1 MKSLVLG
8 GAVAERFIGS
18 VIEEQKGQ
26 VNRGPHPPHV
36 SITDNTTSY
45 LPPGRNEGV
54 GLNSY
59 IIIVAVLGT
68 VVPLICLILT
78 IALARKIWMKMR
90 GEDFEGKVERED
102 TAQTSLKS
110 RDGGSRKSSR
120 ASRVTKDPNSRDN
133 LIPQLHLTHCDPQ
146 NLQRLAILDDSMI
159 TSPSEGPVTEEIGGS
174 VEEIVVGDP
183 DGQSPNEMTSKVSV
197 SMKNHSLVVE
207 VEGAPDLPDTPT
219 ITENGKTHHF
229 TEAEVE
235 PMVPKITGDLLKT
248 THLPVSNEL
257 GVYLKRS
264 KSERVRPRNT
274 SQDEGV
280 GDMDSFEQDISP
292 RPHQRRLSMGHHPQ
306 SRHSTPQRLTV
317 EPENGN
323 FGIST
328 SDLSLDSNSSCNP
341 SYKYGNQVSY
351 AGGYYGYP
359 VSQGYPAS
367 DRQSRRMHLVVP
379 RGSSGGEESLG
390 VQREK
395 VDRKTSLPNAL
406 DSQGGSGDF
415 KSRSSVSRS
424 QSCRTDYHGDHNRRY
439 RSQDIRRGESLTPD
453 YCSPSLSPACLSPS
467 RSMSASSR
475 GALSKQYSLPA
486 SARNARYTPR
496 HRHSFRHDR
505 PHQYQHHDHQAYDH
519 PHVRSHSASL
529 HAPHEHRQ
537 HVSRELHSPRLESPH
552 MPREL
557 HSPRLESPHMSR
569 ELHSPRVEKVITPV
583 IVDEPSDVVT

>member
-18 VIEEQKGQ
+18 VVEEHKSQSP
-26 VNRGPHPPHV
+26 RGPHPPHV
-36 SITDNTTSY
+36 VITDNTTSY
-45 LPPGRNEGV
+45 SPPGRNEGV

-68 VVPLICLILT
+68 VIPLICLILT

-174 VEEIVVGDP
+174 VEEIVVGEP
-183 DGQSPNEMTSKVSV
+183 DGDQSPSELTSKVSV

-229 TEAEVE
+229 TEAEIE
-235 PMVPKITGDLLKT
+235 PVVPKIAGDLLKT

-257 GVYLKRS
+257 GVNSLLQKGVITVYLKRS

-280 GDMDSFEQDISP
+280 GDMDSFEQDVSP

-306 SRHSTPQRLTV
+306 SRHTTPQRLTV

-379 RGSSGGEESLG
+379 RGSSGGEEGLG

-406 DSQGGSGDF
+406 DSQGGSGEF
-415 KSRSSVSRS
+415 KTS
-424 QSCRTDYHGDHNRRY
+424 
-439 RSQDIRRGESLTPD
+439 
-453 YCSPSLSPACLSPS
+453 LSPS
-467 RSMSASSR
+467 RSMSSSR

-529 HAPHEHRQ
+529 HAPHDHRQ

-552 MPREL
+552 LPREL

-569 ELHSPRVEKVITPV
+569 ELHSPRVEKVVTPV

>member
-133 LIPQLHLTHCDPQ
+133 LIPQ
-146 NLQRLAILDDSMI
+146 DSMI

-257 GVYLKRS
+257 GVNSLLQKGVITVYLKRS

-415 KSRSSVSRS
+415 KSS
-424 QSCRTDYHGDHNRRY
+424 
-439 RSQDIRRGESLTPD
+439 
-453 YCSPSLSPACLSPS
+453 LSPS

>member
-18 VIEEQKGQ
+18 VVEEHKSQSP
-26 VNRGPHPPHV
+26 RGPHPPHV
-36 SITDNTTSY
+36 VITDNTTSY
-45 LPPGRNEGV
+45 SPPGRNEGV

-68 VVPLICLILT
+68 VIPLICLILT

-133 LIPQLHLTHCDPQ
+133 LIPQ
-146 NLQRLAILDDSMI
+146 DSMI

-174 VEEIVVGDP
+174 VEEIVVGEP
-183 DGQSPNEMTSKVSV
+183 DGDQSPSELTSKVSV

-229 TEAEVE
+229 TEAEIE
-235 PMVPKITGDLLKT
+235 PVVPKITGDLLKT

-257 GVYLKRS
+257 GVNSLLQKGVITVYLKRS

-280 GDMDSFEQDISP
+280 GDMDSFEQDVSP

-306 SRHSTPQRLTV
+306 SRHTTPQRLTV

-406 DSQGGSGDF
+406 DSQGGSGEF
-415 KSRSSVSRS
+415 KTS
-424 QSCRTDYHGDHNRRY
+424 
-439 RSQDIRRGESLTPD
+439 
-453 YCSPSLSPACLSPS
+453 LSPS
-467 RSMSASSR
+467 RSMSSSR

-569 ELHSPRVEKVITPV
+569 ELHSPRVEKVVTPV

>member
-257 GVYLKRS
+257 GVNSLLQKGVITVYLKRS

-306 SRHSTPQRLTV
+306 SRHSTPQRLT
-317 EPENGN
+317 
-323 FGIST
+323 
-328 SDLSLDSNSSCNP
+328 
-341 SYKYGNQVSY
+341 VSY

>member
-18 VIEEQKGQ
+18 VVEEHKSQSP
-26 VNRGPHPPHV
+26 RGPHPPHV
-36 SITDNTTSY
+36 VITDNTTSY
-45 LPPGRNEGV
+45 SPPGRNEGV

-68 VVPLICLILT
+68 VIPLICLILT

-174 VEEIVVGDP
+174 VEEIVVGEP
-183 DGQSPNEMTSKVSV
+183 DGDQSPSELTSKVSV

-229 TEAEVE
+229 TEAEIE
-235 PMVPKITGDLLKT
+235 PVVPKITGDLLKT

-257 GVYLKRS
+257 GVNSLLQKGVITVYLKRS

-280 GDMDSFEQDISP
+280 GDMDSFEQDVSP

-306 SRHSTPQRLTV
+306 SRHTTPQRLTV

-406 DSQGGSGDF
+406 DSQGGSGEF
-415 KSRSSVSRS
+415 KTS
-424 QSCRTDYHGDHNRRY
+424 
-439 RSQDIRRGESLTPD
+439 
-453 YCSPSLSPACLSPS
+453 LSPS
-467 RSMSASSR
+467 RSMSSSR

-569 ELHSPRVEKVITPV
+569 ELHSPRVEKVVTPV

>member
-257 GVYLKRS
+257 GVNSLLQKGVITVYLKRS

-415 KSRSSVSRS
+415 KSS
-424 QSCRTDYHGDHNRRY
+424 
-439 RSQDIRRGESLTPD
+439 
-453 YCSPSLSPACLSPS
+453 LSPS

>member
-18 VIEEQKGQ
+18 VVEEHKSQSP
-26 VNRGPHPPHV
+26 RGPHPPHV
-36 SITDNTTSY
+36 VITDNTTSY
-45 LPPGRNEGV
+45 SPPGRNEGV

-68 VVPLICLILT
+68 VIPLICLILT

-133 LIPQLHLTHCDPQ
+133 LIPQ
-146 NLQRLAILDDSMI
+146 DSMI

-174 VEEIVVGDP
+174 VEEIVVGEP
-183 DGQSPNEMTSKVSV
+183 DGDQSPSELTSKVSV

-229 TEAEVE
+229 TEAEIE
-235 PMVPKITGDLLKT
+235 PVVPKIAGDLLKT

-257 GVYLKRS
+257 GVNSLLQKGVITVYLKRS

-280 GDMDSFEQDISP
+280 GDMDSFEQDVSP

-306 SRHSTPQRLTV
+306 SRHTTPQRLTV

-379 RGSSGGEESLG
+379 RGSSGGEEGLG

-406 DSQGGSGDF
+406 DSQGGSGEF
-415 KSRSSVSRS
+415 KTS
-424 QSCRTDYHGDHNRRY
+424 
-439 RSQDIRRGESLTPD
+439 
-453 YCSPSLSPACLSPS
+453 LSPS
-467 RSMSASSR
+467 RSMSSSR

-529 HAPHEHRQ
+529 HAPHDHRQ

-552 MPREL
+552 LPREL

-569 ELHSPRVEKVITPV
+569 ELHSPRVEKVVTPV